1 MSNWRPIFLFHFNL
15 TNWVFTM
22 FYISIWDAS
31 LPKRNHT
38 FLRHEKSCSLSASSF
53 STLKSVHKIGYFLN
67 KWNCRDMTWIVIF
80 VTFIWYLWTK
90 MNWLWIML
98 KTFIWIISRNMLFI
112 QKYPQF
118 SQKMSTSNACMLAT
132 FFISD
137 FSFCTSLMT
146 SYVSAS
152 PLSPNMQS

>member
-1 MSNWRPIFLFHFNL
+1 MESFKLHFKDNTKGIICFVGVFSMFNIF
-15 TNWVFTM
+15 
-22 FYISIWDAS
+22 IWDAS

-38 FLRHEKSCSLSASSF
+38 FLRHEKSCSWSASSF

-118 SQKMSTSNACMLAT
+118 SQKMSASNACLLAT
-132 FFISD
+132 FFHVWID
-137 FSFCTSLMT
+137 GKTKKAKAPINTSA
-146 SYVSAS
+146 V
-152 PLSPNMQS
+152 